1 MLYIFKK
8 KQYFRYRSLYQDVS
22 MKVIYVYNNLDQLRT
37 LQYKV
42 LIIYIHIYIVYIYNI
57 RL

>member
-42 LIIYIHIYIVYIYNI
+42 LIIYIHIYILYIYNI